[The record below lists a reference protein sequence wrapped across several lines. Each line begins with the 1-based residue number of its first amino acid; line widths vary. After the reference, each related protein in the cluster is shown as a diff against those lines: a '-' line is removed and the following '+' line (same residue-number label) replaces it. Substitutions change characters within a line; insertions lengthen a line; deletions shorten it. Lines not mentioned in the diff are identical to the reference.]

1 MAATKEGSFSLNLGV
16 FKLEGKLSEDDR
28 QCAWEL
34 YTELATRVAVV
45 GKPVDKNAISFDG
58 ELYCD
63 SLDSLYT
70 FSRECRGI
78 MRKFPVGRIKSSRQD
93 HLGILIHR
101 MLTDVL
107 RPFLE
112 KWSCRYRAWWTQ
124 TKKPDASPF
133 EVQKQFPDRTEF
145 LADWTAVRLIMRQV
159 ERKLAQQY
167 KLVPLE

>member
-63 SLDSLYT
+63 SID
-70 FSRECRGI
+70 
-78 MRKFPVGRIKSSRQD
+78 
-93 HLGILIHR
+93 
-101 MLTDVL
+101 
-107 RPFLE
+107 
-112 KWSCRYRAWWTQ
+112 
-124 TKKPDASPF
+124 
-133 EVQKQFPDRTEF
+133 
-145 LADWTAVRLIMRQV
+145 
-159 ERKLAQQY
+159 
-167 KLVPLE
+167 